1 MSLVSVKPGN
11 RVGVDSGHVDTVEV
25 ADERAQVGGQGL
37 GEAWI
42 DLAQSLITAVAV
54 GQAGEGVVVVG
65 EQVSRGVG

>member
-1 MSLVSVKPGN
+1 
-11 RVGVDSGHVDTVEV
+11 VDTVEV